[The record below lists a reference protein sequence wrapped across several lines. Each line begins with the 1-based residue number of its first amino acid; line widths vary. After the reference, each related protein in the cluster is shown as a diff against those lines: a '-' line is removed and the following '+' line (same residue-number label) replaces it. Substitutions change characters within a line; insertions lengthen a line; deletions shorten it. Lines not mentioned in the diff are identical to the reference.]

1 MAAFGIPFFAAGIFM
16 ILTVSGVIPV
26 SNASEMPPWGWLAL
40 AVMGLVFTGV
50 GGTFVFG
57 RAWTTL
63 DVTRRLVIKQ
73 WGLLIPLRERTYPL
87 TGYSAVTLGFVRGD
101 SDTADTFPVGLKA
114 EHGSSL
120 PLCSFTTY
128 ADSRECAIA
137 VARHLHLEIEDST
150 TDHRV
155 RVTPADA
162 ERSFRERAI
171 EFRPE
176 AAVAQPANLRST
188 VTREP
193 DGLRIDIPYP
203 PTSPIG
209 VVFGFVPLIIPI
221 IVVPWMMNFFRHTN
235 TPDAIGW
242 VFVGFVT
249 IFFGLLPGMTV
260 VNALRRSRRGGTIVQ
275 CLAARDPDS
284 GARCMANPLDRVDR
298 CVRHPRPGLQ
308 HARLGGCIGAS
319 GRGRAGDGI
328 NRLGCSG
335 GRATQRASDGVAR
348 EVREGERADRE
359 DTNRTDLVRRRTGR
373 RRDPLPARPRPT
385 RHSTG
390 CRGRAHASPLQ
401 QLIKQDHT
409 DGDRGPPRQARPGVL
424 PPVPIQ
430 RQPEHRREQQ
440 HDVQHGLVPDPAS
453 AHRSGQAHGSTP
465 IHRRCTGGRS
475 R

>member
-1 MAAFGIPFFAAGIFM
+1 MAAFGLPFFAAGIFV

-26 SNASEMPPWGWLAL
+26 SNASDMPRWGWLAM
-40 AVMGLVFTGV
+40 AAMGLVFTGV
-50 GGTFVFG
+50 GGTLVFG

-63 DVTRRLVIKQ
+63 DVTRHLVIKQ

-87 TGYSAVTLGFVRGD
+87 TGHSAVTLGFVRGD

-128 ADSRECAIA
+128 ADSRACAIA

-150 TDHRV
+150 SDHRV

-171 EFRPE
+171 EFGPE

-209 VVFGFVPLIIPI
+209 VFFGFVPLIIPI

-242 VFVGFVT
+242 VFVGFMI

-260 VNALRRSRRGGTIVQ
+260 VNALRRSRRGGTIVSVSPRGIQ
-275 CLAARDPDS
+275 IQER
-284 GARCMANPLDRVDR
+284 GAWRTRST
-298 CVRHPRPGLQ
+298 
-308 HARLGGCIGAS
+308 AS
-319 GRGRAGDGI
+319 ID
-328 NRLGCSG
+328 
-335 GRATQRASDGVAR
+335 ASDILDLDFSTRDSAAASARVAAEEQAMESTGLDPAAVGQRSERLLTWLSQFAKGHGVTVKTRSGLTSFGA
-348 EVREGERADRE
+348 GLE
-359 DTNRTDLVRRRTGR
+359 DDEIRYLHDLVRR
-373 RRDPLPARPRPT
+373 A
-385 RHSTG
+385 
-390 CRGRAHASPLQ
+390 
-401 QLIKQDHT
+401 
-409 DGDRGPPRQARPGVL
+409 
-424 PPVPIQ
+424 
-430 RQPEHRREQQ
+430 
-440 HDVQHGLVPDPAS
+440 
-453 AHRSGQAHGSTP
+453 
-465 IHRRCTGGRS
+465 IHWV
-475 R
+475 